1 MTARLFWS
9 TLVAIASCGPRPA
22 PVLPAPP
29 RESPV
34 AIVCAERGPSG
45 ARLVAVD
52 EHGDRQHVLISEPA
66 SVVRDTNP
74 AVSPDGKW
82 IVFASSRDRSLAE
95 TSLWIAPVGVEVT
108 PVRLTSGPS
117 IESHPVW
124 TRDGA
129 AIVFASTRDGGD
141 FDLFRLAIA
150 DGRAEGAPTPLTSG
164 GGHEVT
170 PTVARDGTIIYAA
183 VTPGAGTIETHLE
196 SRAPDGTITRLS
208 PGPADTSPALSPDER
223 TIAFAHLA
231 MREDRPNTE
240 LWLLHRGDGSAEK
253 VLELPPTDDGGPVWS
268 RDGAFLFATSVVA
281 GEAGPSHPL
290 FSSVIHIDL
299 AEKPRRARMLEDH
312 AGGIAR
318 LTPSIASSSLDAA
331 ALRANPEYLP
341 ELARIMSRAIEKA
354 QLAPGGAP

>member
-1 MTARLFWS
+1 MTARLI
-9 TLVAIASCGPRPA
+9 TNALVAIAACGPRPEPVA
-22 PVLPAPP
+22 PAAAPERP
-29 RESPV
+29 L

-52 EHGDRQHVLISEPA
+52 EHGDRQHVLLAEPA
-66 SVVRDTNP
+66 AVVRDTNP

-82 IVFASSRDRSLAE
+82 IVFASSRDRALAE

-108 PVRLTSGPS
+108 PLRLTSGPS

-129 AIVFASTRDGGD
+129 AIVFASTREGGD
-141 FDLFRLAIA
+141 FDLYRLAIA
-150 DGRAEGAPTPLTSG
+150 NGRAAGSPEPLTSG
-164 GGHEVT
+164 AGHEVT
-170 PTVARDGTIIYAA
+170 PTVARDGTILYAA
-183 VTPGAGTIETHLE
+183 VTSGAGTVESHLE

-223 TIAFAHLA
+223 TIAFARLA
-231 MREDRPNTE
+231 VREERPNTE
-240 LWLLHRGDGSAEK
+240 LWLLHRGDGSVEK
-253 VLELPPTDDGGPVWS
+253 VVELPPTDDGGPVWS

-290 FSSVIHIDL
+290 FSSVIHVDL
-299 AEKPRRARMLEDH
+299 AETPRRARMLEDH

-318 LTPSIASSSLDAA
+318 LTPSIAASSLDAR
-331 ALRANPEYLP
+331 ALRTNPDYLP

-354 QLAPGGAP
+354 QLSPGGAP